1 MTYTIKAGDNL
12 SKIAKR
18 NGVSLSQLLKANPK
32 ISNPNKIRVG
42 QVINLPN
49 GAPSTN
55 NTKPLPS
62 KVVPATPTATPAAT
76 AAAPAPGAPAPG
88 APAPGAPAPGALG
101 QAIA

>member
-49 GAPSTN
+49 GAPSTK

-62 KVVPATPTATPAAT
+62 KVVPATPTATPTAT
-76 AAAPAPGAPAPG
+76 AAAL
-88 APAPGAPAPGALG
+88 APGALG
-101 QAIA
+101 QAIAEELGALSAKYETGG